1 MFKLIKLEL
10 KRNNIKTYVIA
21 SSVTFIVMLGFIY
34 LFAYAPQ
41 INPDP
46 DLQIFAGYPKI
57 ISLFSTLSMAVFAT
71 LSATCVHGLS
81 LMNTKINELFY
92 YFPTLSEEIKYYV
105 QN

>member
-1 MFKLIKLEL
+1 MKKLFKLIKLEL

-71 LSATCVHGLS
+71 LSATVYH
-81 LMNTKINELFY
+81 
-92 YFPTLSEEIKYYV
+92 
-105 QN
+105 